1 MQPIMKVNL
10 KLLQVFLLVAEHESF
25 RSAADQ
31 AHRSQSS
38 VSTQI
43 KQLEGQLGV
52 ALFHRT
58 TRSVRLT
65 SEGAQL
71 LDCVRRALREVE
83 EGLRKIEEA
92 VDMRRGQVSLGCSP
106 TVAGSR
112 LPIVL
117 AAFRREYPDV
127 KLFVR
132 ELTSG
137 DLFESLRKREVDFGI
152 GPVVEEGDLT
162 FRSILREDIYALV
175 PRRLFQTL
183 RSGIALAD
191 LVRMPVLLLN
201 PATALRGLIERTVAE
216 QGLTLN
222 TNYQFSQVQT
232 LIAAASAGLGVAI
245 LPKIALPTI
254 LTDDLQILRITE
266 PPMSREIAIIT
277 IRGQSLSPAAARLA
291 ALVSRLIDGKADAAS
306 PVRAAPRATARA
318 RSIVKAEQ

>member
-1 MQPIMKVNL
+1 M
-10 KLLQVFLLVAEHESF
+10 
-25 RSAADQ
+25 
-31 AHRSQSS
+31 
-38 VSTQI
+38 
-43 KQLEGQLGV
+43 
-52 ALFHRT
+52 
-58 TRSVRLT
+58 
-65 SEGAQL
+65 
-71 LDCVRRALREVE
+71 
-83 EGLRKIEEA
+83 
-92 VDMRRGQVSLGCSP
+92 
-106 TVAGSR
+106 
-112 LPIVL
+112 
-117 AAFRREYPDV
+117 

-152 GPVVEEGDLT
+152 GPVVDEGDLT

-183 RSGIALAD
+183 RSVITLAD

-216 QGLTLN
+216 QGLTLA

-254 LTDDLQILRITE
+254 LTEDLQILRITE

-277 IRGQSLSPAAARLA
+277 LRGQSLSPAAARLA
-291 ALVSRLIDGKADAAS
+291 ALVARLIDGKADAAS
-306 PVRAAPRATARA
+306 PSRAAPRAATRL
-318 RSIVKAEQ
+318 RSIAKTEQ